1 LVCGGAAAGDA
12 ADVGDGGGAVIVRI
26 IVDIIQAYIVLLFA
40 RLILSWF
47 PVNPWSPWARIINA
61 LARITDPV
69 LLPIRRIMPP
79 LRVGGAAIDLSP
91 IVLFFALEV
100 VLSILQFH

>member
-1 LVCGGAAAGDA
+1 VVLRIVV
-12 ADVGDGGGAVIVRI
+12 DV
-26 IVDIIQAYIVLLFA
+26 IQAYIVLLFA

-47 PVNPWSPWARIINA
+47 PMSPWSPWAKVVGA
-61 LARITDPV
+61 LARVTDPV
-69 LLPIRRIMPP
+69 LTPIRRILPP

-100 VLSILQFH
+100 VLSILQVR

>member
-1 LVCGGAAAGDA
+1 MV
-12 ADVGDGGGAVIVRI
+12 VRVIVD
-26 IVDIIQAYIVLLFA
+26 VIQLYIVLLFA

-47 PVNPWSPWARIINA
+47 PIDPWSKWSRVVAA

-69 LLPIRRIMPP
+69 LVPIRRIMPP
-79 LRVGGAAIDLSP
+79 LRLGGMAVDLSP
-91 IVLFFALEV
+91 IVLFLALEI